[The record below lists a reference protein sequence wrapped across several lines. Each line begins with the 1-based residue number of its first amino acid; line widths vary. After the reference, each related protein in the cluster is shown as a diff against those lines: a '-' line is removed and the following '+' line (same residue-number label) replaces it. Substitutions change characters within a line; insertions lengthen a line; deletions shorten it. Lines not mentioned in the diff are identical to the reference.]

1 MQIDDRQFEKTIQSK
16 LAGHEADVRGDLWAA
31 IESKLPQ
38 NPPRVT
44 TRKVPLYRRIIA
56 YSAAAAAVGI
66 VVTVMWWPTPEQPM
80 STPTANQL
88 PTESV
93 EKVLPAT
100 SDNERPLVAAAT
112 APQTARPATRVVRS
126 SKTATAPEAQSIFR
140 SETLAQPA
148 ETTINS
154 QTTEQTVEASTS
166 TTEAQSARNEADY
179 RRKLDQFENDGRE
192 LKESGHITDVS
203 TKRKGHGIQV
213 GVMAAN
219 AATDKSQ
226 NTATAVRTK
235 NPMLLSRRNPVYH
248 FDHRMPISA
257 GITVSKTLPKNW
269 ELESGLVY
277 TYLYSK
283 YSSTNGNGN
292 QELHYLGIPLN
303 VVYRFARIKRLS
315 FYAAAGGQADFYLA
329 GRQKDEGYDEG
340 ISGSGY
346 KELKHENVQFSVQAN
361 VGAALTLYKQT
372 ELYLEPYMAY
382 YFENK
387 SAIHNIWKD
396 KPFNFGLTLGI
407 RTGF

>member
-38 NPPRVT
+38 NAPQIA
-44 TRKVPLYRRIIA
+44 TRRVPLYRRIIA

-66 VVTVMWWPTPEQPM
+66 VVAVVWWQTPEKPLV
-80 STPTANQL
+80 TPIANQL
-88 PTESV
+88 STEGV
-93 EKVLPAT
+93 EMVQPAT
-100 SDNERPLVAAAT
+100 NDSEQPLIAAAT
-112 APQTARPATRVVRS
+112 QPQTTHPAPRVAH
-126 SKTATAPEAQSIFR
+126 SKRVTAPETQSIFR

-192 LKESGHITDVS
+192 LKESGHITDES

-361 VGAALTLYKQT
+361 LGAALTLYKQT